1 MEFFQSPWKPSRLWQ
16 PTDATFLSSR
26 TFYAGT
32 RPRGVLSGLFVITDP
47 STPAQFHSISGTIPV
62 RMRLN
67 DSFYADGQTV
77 LLAYE
82 HDDHLMLEDVLV
94 WKGKEVWS
102 CETFQH
108 RWNYFKQFLM
118 DWMPDRVL
126 QGYTIDIAS
135 YTMLEA
141 LTCAPPEGFVLE
153 FIPNQA
159 RQKRLIVLLEAEAA
173 PVVEGWTAVRESAR
187 GPDVYSVMKS
197 GSTTSEGIA
206 CVQSLTV
213 SRALRTQ
220 SLDTF
225 PVRCQWHER
234 FKKWEIV
241 EVL

>member
-1 MEFFQSPWKPSRLWQ
+1 
-16 PTDATFLSSR
+16 
-26 TFYAGT
+26 
-32 RPRGVLSGLFVITDP
+32 VITDP
-47 STPAQFHSISGTIPV
+47 STPATFYSIGGTVPV
-62 RMRLN
+62 RIRLN

-102 CETFQH
+102 RETFQH
-108 RWNYFKQFLM
+108 RWNYFKEFLTE
-118 DWMPDRVL
+118 WIPDRPL
-126 QGYTIDIAS
+126 QGYSIDIAS
-135 YTMLEA
+135 YTSLDA
-141 LTCAPPEGFVLE
+141 LTRAPPDGFLLE
-153 FIPNQA
+153 LIPNQA
-159 RQKRLIVLLEAEAA
+159 RQKRLILMLEAEA
-173 PVVEGWTAVRESAR
+173 PVAAEGWMAVRESAR
-187 GPDVYSVMKS
+187 GPDVYSVIKV

-206 CVQSLTV
+206 CVQSLAV